1 MKIIAAIAVACMFGL
16 PALADVNV
24 KFIEGAPKDKF
35 ILTNVGICELTG
47 LEVTVDLTGST
58 SGLIFDVTDSGPGV
72 EVFQP
77 FQVVSGQDLLAGTPN
92 VADGDKSV
100 TLLLKTFGQGQS
112 VAFTIDVDDT
122 SGTREITVS
131 KGEIRGA
138 TVTIA
143 TSTEKFSGSFDGL
156 SKTSVS
162 IPDCAA

>member
-1 MKIIAAIAVACMFGL
+1 MKIIATIAVACTFGL

-47 LEVTVDLTGST
+47 LEVTLDLTGST

-77 FQVVSGQDLLAGTPN
+77 FQIVSGQDLLANTPN

-100 TLLLKTFGQGQS
+100 TLLLETFGQGQS

-131 KGEIRGA
+131 NSEIRGA

-143 TSTEKFSGSFDGL
+143 NSTEKSSGAFEGS
-156 SKTSVS
+156 STARVS
-162 IPDCAA
+162 IPDCSA